1 MKAQTYKKSGVQT
14 LAKALDRRAYFLTFA
29 IMQTAEA
36 KLLLIETSTPVAS
49 VVLSHGL
56 ESVASLTMNVD
67 KGHARLVAPMIQQCL
82 TNVQW
87 SIHDLDGIVVSAGP
101 GSYTGLRV
109 GVSTAKGIALAAQ
122 LPLLS
127 INSLQGLAGSVL
139 SITQTLQA
147 NIIPMTDARRMEVY
161 LARFDQQGQEI
172 SPTEAVIIE
181 EGSLSDWLN
190 AGPHLFV
197 GDGVEKCRE
206 IFSKH
211 PNAILLPEFRHNA
224 TGMIRL
230 AIEKFQRQEFEDLEA
245 FEPYYLKSVRIT
257 KPRNRLF

>member
-1 MKAQTYKKSGVQT
+1 
-14 LAKALDRRAYFLTFA
+14 
-29 IMQTAEA
+29 MQTAEA

-56 ESVASLTMNVD
+56 ESIASLTMNIE
-67 KGHARLVAPMIQQCL
+67 KGHARLIAPMIQQCL
-82 TNVQW
+82 TNAQW
-87 SIHDLDGIVVSAGP
+87 SVSDLDGIVVSAGP

-109 GVSTAKGIALAAQ
+109 GVSTAKGIAFAGQ
-122 LPLLS
+122 IPLLS

-139 SITQTLQA
+139 PVAKALNASI
-147 NIIPMTDARRMEVY
+147 ISMTDARRMEVY

-206 IFSKH
+206 IFSTH
-211 PNAILLPEFRHNA
+211 PNAILLPEFSYDA
-224 TGMIRL
+224 AGMISL
-230 AIEKFQRQEFEDLEA
+230 ANEKFQRQEFEDLEA
-245 FEPYYLKSVRIT
+245 FEPFYLKSVRIT

>member
-1 MKAQTYKKSGVQT
+1 
-14 LAKALDRRAYFLTFA
+14 
-29 IMQTAEA
+29 MQTAEA

-56 ESVASLTMNVD
+56 ESIASLTMNVE
-67 KGHARLVAPMIQQCL
+67 KGHARLIAPMIQQCL
-82 TNVQW
+82 TNAQW
-87 SIHDLDGIVVSAGP
+87 SISTLDGIVVSAGP

-109 GVSTAKGIALAAQ
+109 GVSTAKGIALAGQ
-122 LPLLS
+122 LPLMS
-127 INSLQGLAGSVL
+127 INSLKGLAGTVL
-139 SITQTLQA
+139 PVAKALDA
-147 NIIPMTDARRMEVY
+147 KIISMTDARRMEVY
-161 LARFDQQGQEI
+161 LARFDQQGQEL

-181 EGSLSDWLN
+181 EGSLSEWLN

-211 PNAILLPEFRHNA
+211 PNATLLPEFRYNA

-230 AIEKFQRQEFEDLEA
+230 ANEKFQRQEFEDLEA
-245 FEPYYLKSVRIT
+245 FEPFYLKSVRIT

>member
-1 MKAQTYKKSGVQT
+1 
-14 LAKALDRRAYFLTFA
+14 
-29 IMQTAEA
+29 MQTAEA

-67 KGHARLVAPMIQQCL
+67 KGHARLIAPMIQQCL
-82 TNVQW
+82 QNAQW
-87 SIHDLDGIVVSAGP
+87 SINDLDGIVVSAGP

-109 GVSTAKGIALAAQ
+109 GVSTAKGIALAGQ

-127 INSLQGLAGSVL
+127 VNSLQGLAGCVL
-139 SITQTLQA
+139 PVAKILNA
-147 NIIPMTDARRMEVY
+147 NIIAMTDARRMEVY
-161 LARFDQQGQEI
+161 LARFDQQGLEI

-181 EGSLSDWLN
+181 EDSLSEWLN
-190 AGPHLFV
+190 EGPHLFV

-206 IFSKH
+206 VFSKY
-211 PNAILLPEFRHNA
+211 PNAILIPEFRYDA

-230 AIEKFQRQEFEDLEA
+230 AHEKFHRQEFEDLEA
-245 FEPYYLKSVRIT
+245 FEPFYLKSVRIT
-257 KPRNRLF
+257 KPRNRLFS